1 MRGSPPETPRSASAV
16 PRSASAVPR
25 SASAVI
31 VTTDERPAGAAA
43 LRSSARAKAA
53 TLSGY
58 LRLDVANRRGVGV
71 WAFALALLTA
81 GALAHVAVRMHGIQ
95 IAYDLGREKRV
106 NSELLERQRSLI
118 IEIGMLKDPGR
129 VIGLAHDKLQMG
141 PPAPANVIKLEPGV
155 VLP

>member
-1 MRGSPPETPRSASAV
+1 MPRNPPDL
-16 PRSASAVPR
+16 
-25 SASAVI
+25 I
-31 VTTDERPAGAAA
+31 ITTDERTERTITQPG
-43 LRSSARAKAA
+43 SAKAKAA

-58 LRLDVANRRGVGV
+58 LRLDVSNRRGVGV
-71 WAFALALLTA
+71 WAFALAILTA

-106 NSELLERQRSLI
+106 NGELLERQRSLI

-141 PPAPANVIKLEPGV
+141 PPAASNVIKLEPGA

>member
-1 MRGSPPETPRSASAV
+1 MPRSGSAL
-16 PRSASAVPR
+16 PRSGPS
-25 SASAVI
+25 VI
-31 VTTDERPAGAAA
+31 VTTEERPAAAT
-43 LRSSARAKAA
+43 LRSSVTAKAA

-129 VIGLAHDKLQMG
+129 VIGLAQDKLHMG
-141 PPAPANVIKLEPGV
+141 PPAAADVINLEPGV

>member
-1 MRGSPPETPRSASAV
+1 MPRGGSDV
-16 PRSASAVPR
+16 PRRVSQV
-25 SASAVI
+25 V
-31 VTTDERPAGAAA
+31 VTTEEGIERGAT

-129 VIGLAHDKLQMG
+129 VIGLAHDKMQMG
-141 PPAPANVIKLEPGV
+141 PPAATNVIKLEPGV

>member
-1 MRGSPPETPRSASAV
+1 M
-16 PRSASAVPR
+16 
-25 SASAVI
+25 I
-31 VTTDERPAGAAA
+31 VTTDERSEGGPAT
-43 LRSSARAKAA
+43 RSSARGKSGL
-53 TLSGY
+53 LSGD
-58 LRLDVANRRGVGV
+58 LRLDVSSRRGVGV

-95 IAYDLGREKRV
+95 IAYDLGREKRA
-106 NSELLERQRSLI
+106 NSELLERRRSLI

-141 PPAPANVIKLEPGV
+141 PPAATNVIKLAPGA

>member
-1 MRGSPPETPRSASAV
+1 MRRNASEV
-16 PRSASAVPR
+16 PRSVSEVIITTEGRTEDAVTP
-25 SASAVI
+25 
-31 VTTDERPAGAAA
+31 
-43 LRSSARAKAA
+43 RSSARAKAA

-95 IAYDLGREKRV
+95 IAYDLGREKRA
-106 NSELLERQRSLI
+106 NGELLERQRSLI

-129 VIGLAHDKLQMG
+129 VIGLAHDKMQMG
-141 PPAPANVIKLEPGV
+141 PPAASNVIKLGPGA

>member
-1 MRGSPPETPRSASAV
+1 MARNV
-16 PRSASAVPR
+16 PDMSRRVVDP
-25 SASAVI
+25 I
-31 VTTDERPAGAAA
+31 VTKEERTGAGAT
-43 LRSSARAKAA
+43 LRSSAKAKAA

-141 PPAPANVIKLEPGV
+141 PPAANNVIKLEPGV

>member
-1 MRGSPPETPRSASAV
+1 M
-16 PRSASAVPR
+16 
-25 SASAVI
+25 I
-31 VTTDERPAGAAA
+31 VTTRATEGGSA
-43 LRSSARAKAA
+43 LRSRHE
-53 TLSGY
+53 GNQDPFRGP
-58 LRLDVANRRGVGV
+58 RLDVCNRRGVGV

-95 IAYDLGREKRV
+95 IAYDLGREKRA

-141 PPAPANVIKLEPGV
+141 PPAPANVIKLGPGV

>member
-1 MRGSPPETPRSASAV
+1 MRRSASDGSSSV
-16 PRSASAVPR
+16 SGGPRSVSE
-25 SASAVI
+25 VI
-31 VTTDERPAGAAA
+31 VTTEERADRGAT

-81 GALAHVAVRMHGIQ
+81 GALAHVAVRLHGIQ

-129 VIGLAHDKLQMG
+129 VVGLAHDKLQMG
-141 PPAPANVIKLEPGV
+141 PPAAANVIKLEPGV

>member
-1 MRGSPPETPRSASAV
+1 MPRNAPDLPRSAPDL
-16 PRSASAVPR
+16 PRSVSDL
-25 SASAVI
+25 I
-31 VTTDERPAGAAA
+31 VTTDERAEGGVT
-43 LRSSARAKAA
+43 LRSSAREKAA

-58 LRLDVANRRGVGV
+58 LRLDVSNRRGVGV

-141 PPAPANVIKLEPGV
+141 PPAATNVIKLEPGV

>member
-1 MRGSPPETPRSASAV
+1 MPRSV
-16 PRSASAVPR
+16 PDV
-25 SASAVI
+25 V
-31 VTTDERPAGAAA
+31 VTNGERTSGAATP
-43 LRSSARAKAA
+43 RSSARAKASS
-53 TLSGY
+53 LSGD

-95 IAYDLGREKRV
+95 IAYDLGREKRA
-106 NSELLERQRSLI
+106 NSELLERRRSLI

-141 PPAPANVIKLEPGV
+141 PPAATNVIKLGPGV
-155 VLP
+155 MLP

>member
-1 MRGSPPETPRSASAV
+1 V
-16 PRSASAVPR
+16 PRNVPDV
-25 SASAVI
+25 SQSVADPI
-31 VTTDERPAGAAA
+31 VTKDERTGAGAT
-43 LRSSARAKAA
+43 LPSSAKAKAA

-141 PPAPANVIKLEPGV
+141 PPAASNVIKLETGV

>member
-1 MRGSPPETPRSASAV
+1 MPRSGPEMPANASV
-16 PRSASAVPR
+16 
-25 SASAVI
+25 VI
-31 VTTDERPAGAAA
+31 VTTDRTETRSAAP
-43 LRSSARAKAA
+43 SSERAKAA
-53 TLSGY
+53 ALSGY
-58 LRLDVANRRGVGV
+58 LRLDVSNRRGVGV
-71 WAFALALLTA
+71 WAFSLALLTA

-106 NSELLERQRSLI
+106 NSELLERRRSLI

-141 PPAPANVIKLEPGV
+141 PPAATNVIKLGPGV

>member
-1 MRGSPPETPRSASAV
+1 MRRRASEV
-16 PRSASAVPR
+16 PRSVSE
-25 SASAVI
+25 VI
-31 VTTDERPAGAAA
+31 VTTDERSAAGAT

-106 NSELLERQRSLI
+106 NSELLERQRSLV

-141 PPAPANVIKLEPGV
+141 PPAPANVIKLGPGV

>member
-1 MRGSPPETPRSASAV
+1 MPRSASPV
-16 PRSASAVPR
+16 PPSPA
-25 SASAVI
+25 AVI
-31 VTTDERPAGAAA
+31 VTTDDRPGVAT

-53 TLSGY
+53 SLSGY

-141 PPAPANVIKLEPGV
+141 PPAASNVITLEPGV

>member
-1 MRGSPPETPRSASAV
+1 MPRSG
-16 PRSASAVPR
+16 PD
-25 SASAVI
+25 I
-31 VTTDERPAGAAA
+31 MVTTDRTEAGSAA
-43 LRSSARAKAA
+43 RSAA
-53 TLSGY
+53 GGKLGPLSGD
-58 LRLDVANRRGVGV
+58 LRLDVSNRRGVGV

-95 IAYDLGREKRV
+95 IAYDLGREKRA

-141 PPAPANVIKLEPGV
+141 PPAASNVIKLGPGA